1 MSDLNVVAL
10 LTAKP
15 GSEDVVRDALSK
27 LTSAT
32 REEEGCLHYELHVSA
47 ADPTVFVT
55 VERWRSQDD
64 LDAHL
69 KTPHIAEAMTVAG
82 EHLAAPP
89 AIHPLVP
96 VA

>member
-1 MSDLNVVAL
+1 VPLQVVA
-10 LTAKP
+10 TIQVKA
-15 GSEDVVRDALSK
+15 GSEDVVRDALTE
-27 LTSAT
+27 LVDGT
-32 REEEGCLHYELHVSA
+32 RTEEGCILYELFQSG

-55 VERWRSQDD
+55 VETWRGQED

-69 KTPHIAEAMTVAG
+69 KTPHLQKAFATAG

-89 AIHPLVP
+89 AVHPLQP